1 MRGWLSVKRLP
12 CECKDPS
19 FDSQDL
25 YNKLGVG
32 YNKLGMG
39 APASSNPS
47 AEAVEAEGFQEL
59 IGLKCQPLGHSDSQE
74 GGKSLR
80 HDTQSRP
87 LSSVALHVVPTPPH
101 TQKSFRPAG

>member
-1 MRGWLSVKRLP
+1 MRGWLSVKHLP

-25 YNKLGVG
+25 YNKLGMR
-32 YNKLGMG
+32 YNKLGIG
-39 APASSNPS
+39 ASASNPS

-59 IGLKCQPLGHSDSQE
+59 IGLKCQPLGHPDSQE

-80 HDTQSRP
+80 NDTQSRP
-87 LSSVALHVVPTPPH
+87 LSSVALHVILAPSHTERSSRPP
-101 TQKSFRPAG
+101 G